1 MVELSTVARPYAE
14 AAFEVA
20 KQGNLAQWS
29 EWMAQWAA
37 VAAHPDIKLLVNDPR
52 LTDQQ
57 ILDGFVAVSKTD
69 AAPAAVNF
77 LQALVENGRLL
88 ALPEIQTQFALL
100 KNAHE
105 GIADARI
112 ESAFPLDDEA
122 VASLVVP
129 LQAKFGAKLK
139 PVVVVDPSLIG
150 GVRVIVGDQILDS
163 SVRGRLDAMKAA
175 LVA

>member
-20 KQGNLAQWS
+20 QKGNIGQWS
-29 EWMAQWAA
+29 EWMSQWSA
-37 VAAHPDIKLLVNDPR
+37 VANHPDIKLLVNNPR
-52 LTDQQ
+52 LTHQQ
-57 ILDGFVAVSKTD
+57 ILDSFMAVSKTD
-69 AAPAAVNF
+69 KEAAAVNF

-88 ALPEIQTQFALL
+88 ALPEIERQFAQL

-105 GIADARI
+105 GVADARI
-112 ESAFPLDDEA
+112 ESAFPLSEA
-122 VASLVVP
+122 EVTTLVTSL
-129 LQAKFGAKLK
+129 QTKFGSKLK
-139 PVVVVDPSLIG
+139 ASVVIDASLIG

>member
-20 KQGNLAQWS
+20 VKGNLGKWS
-29 EWMAQWAA
+29 EWMAQWSA
-37 VAAHPDIKLLVNDPR
+37 VAGHPDIKLLVNNPR
-52 LTDQQ
+52 LTHEQ
-57 ILDGFVAVSKTD
+57 ILDSFIAVSKTD
-69 AAPAAVNF
+69 KDAAAVNF
-77 LQALVENGRLL
+77 LQALVENSRLL
-88 ALPEIQTQFALL
+88 ALPEIERQFAQL

-105 GIADARI
+105 GVADARI
-112 ESAFPLDDEA
+112 ESAFPLDDAALEA
-122 VASLVVP
+122 LVKP
-129 LQAKFGAKLK
+129 LQAKFGSNLK
-139 PVVVVDPSLIG
+139 ASVVVDQSLIG